1 MVRFVQITACAAV
14 LAVLLAGVAAYQRRL
29 PLFASRLNAA
39 ATGATTFDGDAFKR
53 DALIDA
59 KDAPRAPAFAA
70 GTWIN
75 SAPLKLDNLRGRVVV
90 VDFWT
95 FGCYNCRNTL
105 PALKRLDET
114 YAAQGLTIVGVHT
127 PELDLEQPVEN
138 VRREVASLGL
148 RYAVVTDNDYATWH
162 AYGVEAW
169 PTIFILDRAGR
180 VRYEHVGEGRYEE
193 QERVVKALLAEE
205 YKGDAGAE
213 TADAAQRR
221 GTDE

>member
-1 MVRFVQITACAAV
+1 MVRFFQITACAAV
-14 LAVLLAGVAAYQRRL
+14 LAVLLAGVAAYQHRL
-29 PLFASRLNAA
+29 PLFAARLNATAGA
-39 ATGATTFDGDAFKR
+39 ASFDGASFKR
-53 DALIDA
+53 DTVLDA
-59 KDAPRAPAFAA
+59 KAAPRAPAFAA

-75 SAPLKLDNLRGRVVV
+75 SAPLKVEDLRGRVVV

-114 YAAQGLTIVGVHT
+114 YAAQGLTVVGVHT
-127 PELDLEQPVEN
+127 PELDREQLVEN
-138 VRREVASLGL
+138 VRREVSSLGL
-148 RYAVVTDNDYATWH
+148 RYAVVTDNDYATWR

-169 PTIFILDRAGR
+169 PTVFILDRAGR

-205 YKGDAGAE
+205 YKGDAGE
-213 TADAAQRR
+213 KTADAVTRR